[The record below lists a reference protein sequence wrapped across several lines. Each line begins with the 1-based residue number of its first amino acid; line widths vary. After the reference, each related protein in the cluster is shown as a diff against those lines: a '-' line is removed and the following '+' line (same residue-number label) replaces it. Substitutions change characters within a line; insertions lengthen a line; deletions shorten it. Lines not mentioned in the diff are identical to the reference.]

1 MKEISHETSHFNLNL
16 FLTMYQIKKLK
27 QFTVSINDSDAAI
40 LIQEATDILSNM
52 FVQVEQFKP
61 EDIFEKFSRVVI
73 TMVLDP
79 RVQIAL
85 FITIT
90 ASLNFFDNYFGH
102 TCYE

>member
-1 MKEISHETSHFNLNL
+1 
-16 FLTMYQIKKLK
+16 MYQIKKLK
-27 QFTVSINDSDAAI
+27 QFTVSLNDSDAAI
-40 LIQEATDILSNM
+40 LIQEATDILNNM
-52 FVQVEQFKP
+52 FVEVEQFKP

-90 ASLNFFDNYFGH
+90 ASLNLLDDSFGQSH
-102 TCYE
+102 F